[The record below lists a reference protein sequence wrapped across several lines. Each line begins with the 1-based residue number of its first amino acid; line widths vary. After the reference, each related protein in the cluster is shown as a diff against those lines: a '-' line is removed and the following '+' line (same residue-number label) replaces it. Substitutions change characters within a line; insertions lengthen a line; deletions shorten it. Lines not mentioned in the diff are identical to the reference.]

1 MCIWGS
7 EVPPSGPAEKL
18 SRPYK
23 LLITEKQK
31 KPPANK
37 MNSVLYNYKYMYR
50 RCRNIW
56 TYVNESKSAFAE
68 TCTAKDRI
76 LEQLH
81 RPTPRSSDPCPPS
94 WTVRLMECL
103 AARLSHFGLLFSFF
117 KISFHFWRN
126 ERHFREIL
134 NSFVLE
140 FHCGERYLAAAEK
153 EQLCRSPL
161 SSLTGLTAARGQSE
175 LNGKSTQ
182 IKGEQQFPERC
193 TTEL

>member
-81 RPTPRSSDPCPPS
+81 RPTPRSSDPCPPFMNS
-94 WTVRLMECL
+94 TADGMPCCKTQSLWFAL
-103 AARLSHFGLLFSFF
+103 FFSFF
-117 KISFHFWRN
+117 KFLFISGGMRDILGRFWIHSCWSSTV
-126 ERHFREIL
+126 ERDTLQQLKKSNCVVRP
-134 NSFVLE
+134 S
-140 FHCGERYLAAAEK
+140 LAWLDWRQPA
-153 EQLCRSPL
+153 
-161 SSLTGLTAARGQSE
+161 
-175 LNGKSTQ
+175 GKANLMGRAH
-182 IKGEQQFPERC
+182 K
-193 TTEL
+193 